1 MQWYSLSCPVS
12 TILLQTPAATG
23 SYDLSSYL
31 SHDVV
36 IPCRVEHSI
45 FSYFLQIEELC
56 ISVLTTLYCEKKLP
70 WSGLRNVLIFG
81 MKDENSR
88 NSVLLRPLNKLTAE
102 DSPPRLRAHPAP
114 RFWPR

>member
-1 MQWYSLSCPVS
+1 MQWYSLSCPVN
-12 TILLQTPAATG
+12 TILLQTPAAAG

-45 FSYFLQIEELC
+45 FSYFLQIEELY

-81 MKDENSR
+81 IKDENSR
-88 NSVLLRPLNKLTAE
+88 SSVLIRPLNKLTAE
-102 DSPPRLRAHPAP
+102 GPPPGLRAHPAP
-114 RFWPR
+114 RFWPH